1 MHALFLCLLL
11 IFDSILSSLH
21 PSYIFLPQAANK
33 CLVRLESHVRSGSRF
48 SGRLPSGDRI
58 IMPCTL
64 RIRNVRACLW
74 GSICLLLFSPSRT
87 PWGRTEKT
95 PAKTGVSWSSLRRPG
110 SAAGDGPCHH
120 HPCPCVP
127 LSRNENKSTAH
138 LQLPECLSHRYLVP
152 HPSRTP
158 LSHPSRH
165 TVSFHS
171 LGLWGYIS
179 G

>member
-11 IFDSILSSLH
+11 IFDSTLSSLY

-33 CLVRLESHVRSGSRF
+33 CLVRLESTTFGLGLVSQAGCLLGTASLCPALSRI
-48 SGRLPSGDRI
+48 G
-58 IMPCTL
+58 
-64 RIRNVRACLW
+64 NVRTCLW

-95 PAKTGVSWSSLRRPG
+95 PAKTGVSWRSLRRPR

-127 LSRNENKSTAH
+127 LSRNENNSTAH
-138 LQLPECLSHRYLVP
+138 LQLPECLSHSYLIRP
-152 HPSRTP
+152 D
-158 LSHPSRH
+158 

-171 LGLWGYIS
+171 LGL
-179 G
+179 